1 MLPHSDQEAGYGID
15 FVLLSEDGRIP
26 FSLLLES
33 IGDIPDQD
41 PHNLDN
47 SLLGA
52 GFLFGGSG
60 EDLIRTRQ
68 AQHTDEVIDP
78 GESRGRSGTIEHVL
92 IGGSGQDRL
101 QGGQG
106 VEILIGG
113 NLIQDWSMDIRQYI
127 GGFWDTGNDYAGG
140 AGDDH
145 LWATAGADRFEFAL
159 GDGRD
164 LITDLLHYAPYLD
177 AATGQNGGELLIEG
191 RSLDLDQLG
200 KVQDQLSFGAGISPG
215 QIRLQRE
222 EGDLLFL
229 HSNGLDGVVFD
240 GWFDSKLNQLGKVEF
255 SDGTVWGREDI
266 DRLIQGEFLNNAP
279 QLNVP
284 PEDQVAVE
292 MEPFS
297 YRLPEQSFEDP
308 DAGDVLS
315 FSARLTDG
323 NPLPGWLQLD
333 PLQALFSGTP
343 GLEDAGGYQIEITA
357 TDGGGLSAAALLKI
371 DVEDANPPLIGD
383 AGDDQLTG
391 SRYADLLVGGEGN
404 DLLRG
409 RRGDDQLTGGKG
421 NDRLLGGQGRDTLT
435 AGLGDDLLRGGRGA
449 DLMKGGKG
457 DDLYQ
462 HHAGDG
468 RDRIRDKGGSDRLQF
483 GQGVAAE
490 ELWLQ
495 RRADDLLISHISGN
509 GQVAIDG
516 WYADPG
522 RRIEM
527 LEAGDGR
534 LLLEKDVQRL
544 VDAMAAFDPP
554 VGGEIIPGSELGE
567 QLLPELAAAWQPAA

>member
-1 MLPHSDQEAGYGID
+1 M
-15 FVLLSEDGRIP
+15 
-26 FSLLLES
+26 SLKNA
-33 IGDIPDQD
+33 IRDIP
-41 PHNLDN
+41 
-47 SLLGA
+47 LLPPININEVLANA
-52 GFLFGGSG
+52 GN
-60 EDLIRTRQ
+60 
-68 AQHTDEVIDP
+68 H
-78 GESRGRSGTIEHVL
+78 
-92 IGGSGQDRL
+92 
-101 QGGQG
+101 
-106 VEILIGG
+106 
-113 NLIQDWSMDIRQYI
+113 
-127 GGFWDTGNDYAGG
+127 
-140 AGDDH
+140 
-145 LWATAGADRFEFAL
+145 
-159 GDGRD
+159 
-164 LITDLLHYAPYLD
+164 
-177 AATGQNGGELLIEG
+177 
-191 RSLDLDQLG
+191 
-200 KVQDQLSFGAGISPG
+200 
-215 QIRLQRE
+215 
-222 EGDLLFL
+222 
-229 HSNGLDGVVFD
+229 NGLDGVVFD